1 MTKFS
6 GIVATISSFFQ
17 IGLTGPRL
25 KNASGNLEIRNSG
38 DTANVDLTAATIT
51 GSTAVKSPIISY
63 SARRQ
68 SILSGSI
75 DATTRQANALSI
87 GTGLI
92 INLAATSTNLI
103 LSFGAGRDQYGLINV
118 VGTIT
123 ADTTFSSLTANQ
135 SVIYLY
141 VDRNTSNGTLTTGFS
156 LLQPVSKFAYDGTP
170 STDQHWFD
178 ESHNEMKRWNGS
190 AWVTVQRV
198 FIGQCVTGA
207 STVTS
212 VINYPHLSVG
222 DLYEWH
228 FDSRAYEQKIRTAG
242 GTISDRRL
250 KYVDSLLV
258 KPIYELGIRSQIRF
272 LMPFAS
278 DTFTGSNQ
286 TLYKNSG
293 DSEPSFVNL
302 NSGSFYNFGIV
313 GDGSTSYINTNH
325 SLVGYTTGHLLLSIS
340 EGRRTFRN
348 GGNWAIGCEQSS
360 TSGKFSFGGSGGEPL
375 DYSQWNNMFGDTY
388 FIGTINGT
396 ANTRFRTDE
405 LVGEHIQ
412 TRNGTAIRYFYNRRN
427 YVSTTT
433 GSGFNIPTIPPFI
446 MAANYNGTAGDYNF
460 LTYRGVSFGDH
471 LTTIEATNYQQIWTN
486 FRTAF
491 N

>member
-6 GIVATISSFFQ
+6 GIVATISDFFR

-25 KNASGNLEIRNSG
+25 KNVSGNLEIRNSD
-38 DTANVDLTAATIT
+38 DTANVNLTAATIT
-51 GSTAVKSPIISY
+51 GSTAVKSPIVSY

-68 SILSGSI
+68 SILSGSL
-75 DATTRQANALSI
+75 DGTTRQANALSI
-87 GTGLI
+87 GTGLSV
-92 INLAATSTNLI
+92 NLAATTTNLV
-103 LSFGAGRDQYGLINV
+103 LSFGAGRDQYGLINI
-118 VGTIT
+118 VGTVA

-135 SVIYLY
+135 SVVYLY
-141 VDRNTSNGTLTTGFS
+141 VDRNTSTGALSTGFS
-156 LLQPVSKFAYDGTP
+156 LLQPTDATQPPVSP
-170 STDQHWFD
+170 STDQHWFND
-178 ESHNEMKRWNGS
+178 AENTMYRWSGS
-190 AWVTVQRV
+190 AWVAVQRV

-212 VINYPHLSVG
+212 VITYPYLTIA
-222 DLYEWH
+222 DLYQYH

-250 KYVDSLLV
+250 KMIDSLLV
-258 KPIYELGIRSQIRF
+258 KPIYEQNLRSKIRF
-272 LMPFAS
+272 LIPFAS
-278 DTFTGSNQ
+278 DGFTGANQ

-293 DSEPSFVNL
+293 DSEPTFVNL
-302 NSGSFYNFGIV
+302 SSSAFYNFGIV

-325 SLVGYTTGHLLLSIS
+325 SLAGYTTGHFFLSIS

-348 GGNWAIGCEQSS
+348 GGFWANGVEQ
-360 TSGKFSFGGSGGEPL
+360 GDNKLSFGGAGGEPL
-375 DYSQWNNMFGDTY
+375 DYSQWNHVFGNTY
-388 FIGTINGT
+388 FIGAINGT

-405 LVGEHIQ
+405 MTGEHIQ
-412 TRNGTAIRYFYNRRN
+412 TRNGTAIQYFYNRRI
-427 YVSTTT
+427 YVSETTA
-433 GSGFNIPTIPPFI
+433 SGFNIPTIPPFI
-446 MAANYNGTAGDYNF
+446 MAANYNGNPGDYNY

-486 FRTAF
+486 FRTVF